1 MKDIPLYKL
10 YIDPL
15 EFKELQ
21 RDVWID
27 DPVPAILIIGKNQL
41 DIDITYR
48 GSHIREFEKKS
59 YNIQFHNPPQYQRA
73 KEIHLNAEYNDPS
86 LIRNKLS
93 LDFFSEI
100 GCLSPDSKHV
110 FLGLNGKAHG
120 VYLELESVDEHFLA
134 KRKLPSG
141 SIYYAINGNAN
152 FSLKS
157 GLNKGTKKSLVSG
170 YQKKFAN
177 RNDDRYLEEMIL
189 KINTTSKAEFG
200 REVEKVVD
208 VEKYLRWLAGVVLT
222 QNYDGFVHNYA
233 LYRNGDTGRFEMI
246 PWDYDA
252 TWGRD
257 VHGRTLRSDY
267 VPIEGFNTLTARIL
281 DVDEIR
287 NRYQRLLKQLL
298 NTHFTIEHMTPK
310 VDSLVQKLHP
320 YMGKD
325 PYTKHAMK
333 QFEREP
339 KVICDYIEKRRKFV
353 TEQLYKLS

>member
-1 MKDIPLYKL
+1 MKDIPLYNL

-15 EFKELQ
+15 DFKELQ

-27 DPVPAILIIGKNQL
+27 DPVPANLIIDRNHL

-59 YNIQFHNPPQYQRA
+59 YNIQFYNPPRYQRA
-73 KEIHLNAEYNDPS
+73 KEIHLNAEFNDPS

-100 GCLSPDSKHV
+100 GCLSPESKHV

-134 KRKLPSG
+134 KRKLPTG

-157 GLNKGTKKSLVSG
+157 GSNKGTKKSLVSG
-170 YQKKFAN
+170 YQKKVGN
-177 RNDDRYLEEMIL
+177 RKDDRYLKEMIF
-189 KINTTSKAEFG
+189 KINTISKAEFG
-200 REVEKVVD
+200 REVEKVVN

-233 LYRNGDTGRFEMI
+233 LYRNGDSGRFEMI

-257 VHGRTLRSDY
+257 VHGRVLRSDY
-267 VPIEGFNTLTARIL
+267 VPIDGFNTLTARIL
-281 DVDEIR
+281 DVDDFR
-287 NRYQRLLKQLL
+287 KKYQRLLIQLL

-310 VDSLVQKLHP
+310 VEGLVQQLHP
-320 YMGKD
+320 YIVID
-325 PYTKHAMK
+325 PYTKHAIK
-333 QFEREP
+333 QFEQEP
-339 KVICDYIEKRRKFV
+339 HVIYDYIKNRRKFIS
-353 TEQLYKLS
+353 EQLYKLS